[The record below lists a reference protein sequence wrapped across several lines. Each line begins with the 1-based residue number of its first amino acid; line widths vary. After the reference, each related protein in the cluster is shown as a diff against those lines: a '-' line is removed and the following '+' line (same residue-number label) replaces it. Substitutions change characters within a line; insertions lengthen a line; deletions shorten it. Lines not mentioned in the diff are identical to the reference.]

1 MAYDYEN
8 LYRTTPDALG
18 AADPTLIALLSD
30 HLAPPAEV
38 LDIGCGQGRDALVLA
53 RLGYRV
59 TGVDLAPSGIAALR
73 AAAAREGLAITGEV
87 ADITA
92 YRPVTRVDALF
103 IDRTLHMLDARARHD
118 TLAALLGAV
127 LPGGW
132 CLIADEPA
140 NMAGLR
146 EVLALAEAPWEL
158 VIAARSRLLAR
169 RGADQSKSGR
179 PTRIAA
185 PITP

>member
-1 MAYDYEN
+1 MSYDYET

-18 AADPTLIALLSD
+18 AADPTLIALLTNQ
-30 HLAPPAEV
+30 LAPPARV

-53 RLGYRV
+53 RKGYRV

-73 AAAAREGLAITGEV
+73 AAAAREGLAIAGEI

-92 YRPVTRVDALF
+92 YRPDQPVDALF
-103 IDRTLHMLDARARHD
+103 IDRTLHMLDARARHT

-127 LPGGW
+127 SPGGW

-140 NMAGLR
+140 NMAGLCA
-146 EVLALAEAPWEL
+146 VLEEAAGHWKI
-158 VIAARSRLLAR
+158 VTATRSRLLAR
-169 RGADQSKSGR
+169 RGPG
-179 PTRIAA
+179 
-185 PITP
+185 